1 MRFGLDVA
9 QHWLEWD
16 EILRR
21 VRFAE
26 EAGFDGAWVF
36 DHFKPNYAD
45 PSTGERNGPC
55 MEAWTL
61 LAALAATTERIR
73 LGALVT
79 GVTYRHPSILATE
92 AVTVDQVSRG
102 RLELGIGAAWHEAEH
117 RELGVPFPPRKERYE
132 RLEEAVQVIE
142 AIMTGERANFRGRHF
157 RLEDAVYLPRPVQQP
172 HPPIWIGASGER
184 FTIPIAARHADVW
197 HCFGSREALRRKA
210 SVLDESARRAGR
222 DPCGI
227 ERASD
232 LSISEPWDEVR
243 ARSLGLGEAGFSY
256 LVVGWPT
263 EGWGRLEEFVDRVFP
278 SLGS

>member
-61 LAALAATTERIR
+61 LAALAAATERIR

-117 RELGVPFPPRKERYE
+117 RELGVAFPPRKERYE
-132 RLEEAVQVIE
+132 RLEEAVQ
-142 AIMTGERANFRGRHF
+142 
-157 RLEDAVYLPRPVQQP
+157 
-172 HPPIWIGASGER
+172 
-184 FTIPIAARHADVW
+184 
-197 HCFGSREALRRKA
+197 
-210 SVLDESARRAGR
+210 
-222 DPCGI
+222 
-227 ERASD
+227 
-232 LSISEPWDEVR
+232 
-243 ARSLGLGEAGFSY
+243 
-256 LVVGWPT
+256 
-263 EGWGRLEEFVDRVFP
+263 
-278 SLGS
+278 